1 MVKRGGAFGGSGGP
15 GFMLGAGVGS
25 FMTCKSDDDSWFC
38 KLTKFVS
45 VIQMIL
51 FLISIVVIIYML
63 FNYYVL
69 KR

>member
-1 MVKRGGAFGGSGGP
+1 MVKRGSSVGGGGP

>member
-1 MVKRGGAFGGSGGP
+1 MVKRGSSFGGGGP

>member
-1 MVKRGGAFGGSGGP
+1 MVKRGSSFGGGGP

-45 VIQMIL
+45 VIQMII